1 LIFNK
6 LIALSS
12 IFMGFNLLI
21 SAGPIFGEM
30 IATKSPAFTRQAARS
45 IDQVGISYEQVS
57 FLTTD
62 GLTLRGW
69 FFPTNDP
76 HAPAIIY
83 APATAHDQRQG
94 ISLVA
99 PLHRAGYQVLLFSY
113 RGHGTS
119 DGDRLGF
126 TYGAR
131 ESEDID
137 AAVRYLTEERSI
149 PHIGAIGH
157 SAGAV
162 AIILSAARNPRIG
175 AVVAAGTF
183 TSVEDIWEQNRPAIF
198 PQPLYRLAMRMFEMR
213 KGFSRQE
220 VRPLDVIGQI
230 APRPVLLVHGMSDR
244 RITQQQ
250 AAELFANA
258 NQPKQIIYVPGASHD
273 QVRSPGLDG
282 LLAQIVQFFDANL
295 RDHPV

>member
-1 LIFNK
+1 MLFNK

-21 SAGPIFGEM
+21 SAGPMFGEM
-30 IATKSPAFTRQAARS
+30 IATKSPTFTGRAARS
-45 IDQVGISYEQVS
+45 IRQIGLPYEQVS
-57 FLTTD
+57 FPTSD

-69 FFPTNDP
+69 FFPTDDP
-76 HAPAIIY
+76 LAPAILY

-94 ISLVA
+94 VSLVE

-131 ESEDID
+131 ESQDVD
-137 AAVRYLTEERSI
+137 AAVQYLAETRGI

-175 AVVAAGTF
+175 AVVAAGAF
-183 TSVEDIWEQNRPAIF
+183 TSVEDIWETNRPAVF
-198 PQPLYRLAMRMFEMR
+198 PEPLYRVAMRMFELR
-213 KGFSRQE
+213 KGFSRQDI
-220 VRPLDVIGQI
+220 RPIDVIGQI
-230 APRPVLLVHGMSDR
+230 APRPLLLVHGTADQ
-244 RITQQQ
+244 RISQEQ
-250 AAELFANA
+250 AADLFAHA
-258 NQPKQIIYVPGASHD
+258 NQPKQIVFVPGASHD

-282 LLAQIVQFFDANL
+282 LMEKIVLFFNASL
-295 RDHPV
+295 RNHA